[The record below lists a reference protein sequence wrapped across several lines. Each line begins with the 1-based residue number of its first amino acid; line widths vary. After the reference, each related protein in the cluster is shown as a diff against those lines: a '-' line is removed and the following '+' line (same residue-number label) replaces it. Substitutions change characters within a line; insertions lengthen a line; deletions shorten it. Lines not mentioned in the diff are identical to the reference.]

1 MQILQKKLAVRI
13 FEALGSF
20 ICGPAVALLIVICL
34 YSELYSELMFLPKAV
49 IALMVIID
57 FGICAAF
64 VVASINILTA
74 KIEYDSEK
82 MVTRSFK
89 NQETFYF
96 KDIVFFGLKAGSV
109 KTVRTRTCYWVVKTK
124 EKTAQIDVP
133 VDVGKKEFWDF
144 LDAMKNANPNVVIN
158 VQK

>member
-1 MQILQKKLAVRI
+1 MQILQRKLAVRI

-34 YSELYSELMFLPKAV
+34 YSELMFLPKAV
-49 IALMVIID
+49 IALIVIID

-64 VVASINILTA
+64 VVAGINILTA

>member
-1 MQILQKKLAVRI
+1 MQILQEKLAVRI
-13 FEALGSF
+13 FEAFVNF
-20 ICGPAVALLIVICL
+20 ICGPFVALLIVIC
-34 YSELYSELMFLPKAV
+34 LYSELMFLPKAV
-49 IALMVIID
+49 IALIVIID

-64 VVASINILTA
+64 IVAGISILAA
-74 KIEYDSEK
+74 KIEYDGEK

-144 LDAMKNANPNVVIN
+144 LDTMKNANPNVVIN